1 MYPLNMTSAAGGY
14 AVANTEEEHI
24 ALTAA
29 GYGPAFVAPPVA
41 ASTASAP
48 AAPASEDEAKAALTA
63 KAEELGIK
71 VDARWGVKRLE
82 DEIAKHG

>member
-1 MYPLNMTSAAGGY
+1 MYPLNMTSAAGGF
-14 AVANTEEEHI
+14 AVANTEDEHI

-29 GYGPAFVAPPVA
+29 GYGPAFVAPAVS
-41 ASTASAP
+41 ASTASA
-48 AAPASEDEAKAALTA
+48 AAASEDEAKAALIA